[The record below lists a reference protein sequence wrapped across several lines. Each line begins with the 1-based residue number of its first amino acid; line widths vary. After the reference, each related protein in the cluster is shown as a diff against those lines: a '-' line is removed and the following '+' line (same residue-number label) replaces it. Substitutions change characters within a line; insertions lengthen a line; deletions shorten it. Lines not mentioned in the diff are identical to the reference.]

1 MRGSAEA
8 VTLKKSILVV
18 EDDHLNAKL
27 LQDVLEARG
36 FSVLLER
43 KGSSVIQRAIA
54 APPDLFLI
62 DMLLPDISGFSVIRN
77 IREMDEF
84 AATPIIS
91 VTVLSA
97 PEIERDALSVGAN
110 LFIRK
115 PVSLHMLLA
124 SIDEQLA
131 KVSLNLPAP

>member
-1 MRGSAEA
+1 
-8 VTLKKSILVV
+8 
-18 EDDHLNAKL
+18 
-27 LQDVLEARG
+27 
-36 FSVLLER
+36 
-43 KGSSVIQRAIA
+43 
-54 APPDLFLI
+54 
-62 DMLLPDISGFSVIRN
+62 MLLPDISGFSVIRN

>member
-1 MRGSAEA
+1 M
-8 VTLKKSILVV
+8 KKSILVV
-18 EDDHLNAKL
+18 EDDDLNAKL
-27 LQDVLEARG
+27 LRDVLETSG
-36 FSVLLER
+36 YSVLLER
-43 KGSSVIQRAIA
+43 DGSSVIQRAIL

-62 DMLLPDISGFSVIRN
+62 DMLLPDISGFSVIRS
-77 IREMDEF
+77 IRELDEF

-97 PEIERDALSVGAN
+97 PEIERDALLAGAN

-124 SIDEQLA
+124 SINQQLA
-131 KVSLNLPAP
+131 KLG